1 MIIEGNTTTLDENE
15 TDALLEFVS
24 KQLDTDKFNP
34 DDRQTLQQMVQS
46 LGDKRGL
53 IRLSFAEAL
62 GDIGTPATPFLLDA
76 IANHPNVVVRRASA
90 KTLTLIA
97 DPQAVPVLVET
108 LLKDEDTVV
117 KGSCVGALARVGE
130 ASVPALLEILASSA
144 YSETEKGL
152 VTWALAFIGVEAQE
166 YVYKQVNSQVPEV
179 RAAVIGSIAAI
190 TQQTDKYQGTE
201 ERALQVLISGLDD
214 PVSFVRCEATTALSN
229 LKYRPAVGKLIDLFK
244 THPDWETR
252 KAAALA
258 LMKIGDGAAIEPLQA
273 ALESETEAAVVAV
286 IKLAMNQLERI
297 AIEDDW

>member
-1 MIIEGNTTTLDENE
+1 MNPTTLDQNE

-24 KQLDTDKFNP
+24 KQLDDGKFNAN
-34 DDRQTLQQMVQS
+34 DRQILQQMVES

-62 GDIGTPATPFLLDA
+62 GDVGKPATPFLLDA

-130 ASVPALLEILASSA
+130 ASVPALLQILASPE

-152 VTWALAFIGVEAQE
+152 ATWALAFIGVEAQE
-166 YVYKQVNSQVPEV
+166 YVYREVDSPIPEV
-179 RAAVIGSIAAI
+179 RAAVLGSIAAI
-190 TQQTDKYQGTE
+190 AQQDSSPVHS
-201 ERALQVLISGLDD
+201 ERAYEVLIKALHD

-229 LKYRPAVGKLIDLFK
+229 LKYQPAVPQLIELLQ
-244 THPDWETR
+244 THADWETR

-258 LMKIGDGAAIEPLQA
+258 LMKIGDTSAIA
-273 ALESETEAAVVAV
+273 ALENALDQEREAAVVAV
-286 IKLAMNQLERI
+286 IKLAISQLKRLSVDE
-297 AIEDDW
+297 EW